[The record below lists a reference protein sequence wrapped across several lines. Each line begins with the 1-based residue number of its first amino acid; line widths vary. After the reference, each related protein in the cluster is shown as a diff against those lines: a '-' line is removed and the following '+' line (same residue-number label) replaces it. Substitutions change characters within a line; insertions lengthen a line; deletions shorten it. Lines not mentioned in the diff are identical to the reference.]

1 MIYFFLVGTLLWSY
15 WKALLRLRAESC
27 PLTPILGWMAGLGYF
42 LLLPLTLLVL
52 NGGYT
57 IPSFYDAND
66 LYASVDLSRSQY
78 IIPMLVVWLALLFS
92 FQAIVLLKPETKTRA
107 GMPEFCVNEQK
118 LRRILLLTFGL
129 ALLDYGVSIWMLGGL
144 EAFIVSHWYNR
155 QLEMVERFGDAYVL
169 YTQLSLANQIV
180 FTAAAALYTAR
191 QLHLRKLNWRYS
203 ALILCAF
210 LLQMVMSGNRIF
222 TALYGL
228 SVLVSCWTYA
238 RKKLIA
244 GLLIVSPL
252 ILLLFSAWGYFRHNL
267 STVSEDIP
275 TYLEGDLGNRTM
287 TTLMTV
293 TEGAGVMVLLH
304 IVKDFGGKF
313 DYLYGLSYSKAI
325 LFAVPRRFYP
335 QKPHNF
341 TALIAHVYEPGEDT
355 SLGTT
360 QLGELHANFGILSV
374 LLLPLFTI
382 LILLIS
388 DKLLRNIGKYVLLSA
403 LLFVL
408 LIWTARTTFE
418 DNFITFLFTVLLIK
432 GLRLEQGLCYQQ
444 AAES

>member
-1 MIYFFLVGTLLWSY
+1 
-15 WKALLRLRAESC
+15 
-27 PLTPILGWMAGLGYF
+27 MAGLGYF
-42 LLLPLTLLVL
+42 LLVPLTLLVL

-66 LYASVDLSRSQY
+66 LYASVDLSSGQY

-92 FQAIVLLKPETKTRA
+92 FQAIVLLKPRPKACATKQKIFIN
-107 GMPEFCVNEQK
+107 EFK

-129 ALLDYGVSIWMLGGL
+129 ALLDYAVSIWMLGGL

-169 YTQLSLANQIV
+169 YTQLSLANQII

-191 QLHLRKLNWRYS
+191 QLQLRILNWRYS
-203 ALILCAF
+203 ALIICAF
-210 LLQMVMSGNRIF
+210 LLQMVISGNRIF

-228 SVLVSCWTYA
+228 SVLISCWTYS
-238 RKKLIA
+238 RKRLIA
-244 GLLIVSPL
+244 RLLIVSPV
-252 ILLLFSAWGYFRHNL
+252 ILLIFSAWGYFRHNL

-382 LILLIS
+382 LILLLS
-388 DKLLRNIGKYVLLSA
+388 DKLLRNIGKYVLLSG
-403 LLFVL
+403 LLFML

-432 GLRLEQGLCYQQ
+432 SLRLEQGLCYQQ
-444 AAES
+444 PAES